1 MATIEI
7 NVDECILKEA
17 EEALH
22 SIGMDV
28 QIGINV
34 FLRRVAIEKGLP
46 MSMTAPISK
55 IEEHNVY
62 ENSQVEL
69 AKEYPYKARNN
80 NTITRKMVDEL
91 WNAFIRYNKGL
102 GEIRSLSDDVSINT
116 GMNRGSA
123 FIYLTIL
130 SNLIKGVPN
139 TRTLKYKDLEYLMEK
154 IESELG
160 VTVYENA
167 INSLEQSIPY
177 WKEKIQGSFA
187 DKVETFCKKY
197 HK

>member
-69 AKEYPYKARNN
+69 AKEYPYKTRNN
-80 NTITRKMVDEL
+80 NTITREMVDEL

-102 GEIRSLSDDVSINT
+102 GEIRSLCDDVSIDT